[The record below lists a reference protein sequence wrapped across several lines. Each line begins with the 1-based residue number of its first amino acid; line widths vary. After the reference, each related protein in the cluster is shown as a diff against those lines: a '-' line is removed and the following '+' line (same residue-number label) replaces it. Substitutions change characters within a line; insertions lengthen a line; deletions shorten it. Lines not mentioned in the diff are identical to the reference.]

1 MSEGRGSQNS
11 YISLQYSHYRTGLGN
26 LGDMLSP
33 VIVAAFTG
41 SLVKA
46 VPRTWPG
53 KRLVAI
59 GTIGH
64 LQRFGQTTF
73 WGTGIGGTD
82 NHFQVARNFR
92 PPRFTKLSATA
103 LRGPFSA
110 AMLRAAGFEGSSI
123 YGDPGLL
130 VSRLWPDLRPTKRY
144 ELGVYF
150 HISEATHAAQDAT
163 PKPEFRRYDVP
174 QELART
180 VVVRNTY
187 VPATLSALRE
197 KVKEMLECKRILSTA
212 LHPLVLAEAYGLP
225 CAPFDF
231 HHGPSAFMAPDDDE
245 QPFDHRMRDFYAGI
259 GAPRVPVFR
268 TERHIPT
275 DWAAAMNFINTYWAP
290 KNFDAARLIEAFPA
304 EYGPARAEPLLEGLD
319 RRLGWERW
327 AGA

>member
-33 VIVAAFTG
+33 VVVAAFTG

-73 WGTGIGGTD
+73 WGTGIGGTN

-92 PPRFTKLSATA
+92 PPSFTKLSATA

-174 QELART
+174 AELAQA

-187 VPATLSALRE
+187 APATLMAVRE
-197 KVKEMLECKRILSTA
+197 KVVEMLECKRILSTGLHA
-212 LHPLVLAEAYGLP
+212 LILAEAYGIP
-225 CAPFDF
+225 CATFDF
-231 HHGPSAFMAPDDDE
+231 HEGSSGLMAPDDDTR
-245 QPFDHRMRDFYAGI
+245 PFDHRMRDFYAGVGI
-259 GAPRVPVFR
+259 TRAPVFR
-268 TERHIPT
+268 RQRHLRT
-275 DWAAAMNFINTYWAP
+275 DWEAAMRFIDDHWTP
-290 KNFDAARLIEAFPA
+290 KTFDTTKLIEAFPGA
-304 EYGPARAEPLLEGLD
+304 YGPMRAEPMLDGLET
-319 RRLGWERW
+319 RLGWGRR
-327 AGA
+327 ADA